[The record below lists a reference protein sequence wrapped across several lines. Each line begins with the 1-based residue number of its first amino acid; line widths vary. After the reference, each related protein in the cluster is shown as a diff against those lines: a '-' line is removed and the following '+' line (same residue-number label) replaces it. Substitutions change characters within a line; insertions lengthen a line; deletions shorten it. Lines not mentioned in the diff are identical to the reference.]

1 MIDFNNIVK
10 KLLKKS
16 GNVIFKKDIFDIID
30 PEKKD
35 KYKSRLDKVIYNL
48 KNKWVII
55 AIKSG
60 VYIIP
65 TEEDKLL
72 NRIDL
77 IEKYYIRLLK
87 KYISY
92 FVGASYYISWNKAL
106 EIHDKNYSIPEKIF
120 IINRSLN
127 KKIIIWDYEVIFK
140 TISYKKDKK
149 NINLYSK
156 FSKFVEIKKIENVYF
171 KVSSLELSLLESAVL
186 WSIDESLNIKLI
198 KKILKKYR
206 NNFDNSVFYE
216 VGKYKYIMSFNRL
229 KELSKNI
236 DEGLYMIFLDIIK
249 KNWGLFI
256 GEGLRGF

>member
-10 KLLKKS
+10 RLLKKS

-35 KYKSRLDKVIYNL
+35 KYKSKLDKTIYNL
-48 KNKWVII
+48 KNKWIII

-72 NRIDL
+72 NKVDL
-77 IEKYYIRLLK
+77 IEKYYIKLLK

-92 FVGASYYISWNKAL
+92 FVWSSYYISGIKAL

-120 IINRSLN
+120 IINRNLN
-127 KKIIIWDYEVIFK
+127 KKIILWNYEIIFK
-140 TISYKKDKK
+140 TISSKK
-149 NINLYSK
+149 NSRTTNLYSK
-156 FSKFVEIKKIENVYF
+156 FSKFVELKKIESLEF
-171 KVSSLELSLLESAVL
+171 RVSSLELSLVESAVL
-186 WSIDESLNIKLI
+186 WSIDESLNIKLLR
-198 KKILKKYR
+198 KILKKYK

-216 VGKYKYIMSFNRL
+216 IWRYKYIMSFNRL